1 MNMPWRKLRTLRRPN
16 FNGAE
21 NRTPGYRKM
30 RTRDIVAAL
39 SILGLFGL
47 PASSAFAVEN
57 TDVYLSRQNAA
68 TPSERKAVEKYY
80 EEEAR
85 KRHEI
90 VARYYE
96 DEAGKMQAKV
106 EELKRLLEH
115 YEDKSYLYGKKAQD
129 LQAHTEALVRKYEN
143 AAVTDA
149 TEAASHRKIASK
161 LRDNERRYAESSSQ
175 RLSAID
181 GSRVSKVSRE

>member
-1 MNMPWRKLRTLRRPN
+1 MRQ
-16 FNGAE
+16 
-21 NRTPGYRKM
+21 YRKT

-39 SILGLFGL
+39 SILGLLGL
-47 PASSAFAVEN
+47 PTSSAFAVGN
-57 TDVYLSRQNAA
+57 TDVHPSRQNVGTA
-68 TPSERKAVEKYY
+68 SEHEAVEKYY

-90 VARYYE
+90 VAKYYE
-96 DEAGKMQAKV
+96 DEAGKMQAKAK
-106 EELKRLLEH
+106 ELKLLLEH

-143 AAVTDA
+143 AARTDA
-149 TEAASHRKIASK
+149 TEAASHRQIASK
-161 LRDNERRYAESSSQ
+161 LRDKERSYAETRSQ

-181 GSRVSKVSRE
+181 GSHGSKVSRE